1 MLPAIP
7 DRPFDCNDV
16 ERLGHAYLDDEF
28 DAADRDLIEAHL
40 AACGACREELAAA
53 ADFRRFL
60 RQRLREEVLAPPALR
75 TRICE
80 KLEQEDR
87 GNILALAWKA
97 WPSLALG
104 ASAAACLGLVY
115 ARTAPR
121 ASDRWVVNDAVEMHA
136 RALPLE
142 VSTDELRRLMPFFD
156 QHLPFAVQPP
166 AFSSPVL
173 LEGGRLWHLGS
184 HDAAYIL
191 YGVPL
196 GPGFGPVSQIG
207 RRVSL
212 FIVEDPSPTLRIDG
226 ARVAKVDGHDVL
238 LTSMHGHNVAVWR
251 NRDVVY
257 SMVSDLDDNEI
268 LGLLGANS
276 QSALSVSVAQ

>member
-1 MLPAIP
+1 MQSAIS
-7 DRPFDCNDV
+7 DRPFDCSDV
-16 ERLGHAYLDDEF
+16 ERLGHAYLDGEF
-28 DAADRDLIEAHL
+28 EATDRDLIEAHL
-40 AACGACREELAAA
+40 ASCRACREEIASA
-53 ADFRRFL
+53 ADFRRFV
-60 RQRLREEVLAPPALR
+60 RQRLREEVIASPSLR
-75 TRICE
+75 ERICE
-80 KLEQEDR
+80 RLEQEDR
-87 GNILALAWKA
+87 GNIFQLVKKA

-115 ARTAPR
+115 ARAAPR
-121 ASDRWVVNDAVEMHA
+121 STDRWVVNDAVEMHA
-136 RALPLE
+136 RLLPLE
-142 VSTDELRRLMPFFD
+142 VSTDEPRRLTPFFD

-166 AFSSPVL
+166 AFSARVS
-173 LEGGRLWHLGS
+173 LEGGRLWHLGT

-196 GPGFGPVSQIG
+196 GPSFGPSSQLG

-226 ARVAKVDGHDVL
+226 ARVVNVDGREVL

-257 SMVSDLDDNEI
+257 SMVSDLDDGEM
-268 LGLLGANS
+268 LTLLGAKNAS
-276 QSALSVSVAQ
+276 MR

>member
-1 MLPAIP
+1 
-7 DRPFDCNDV
+7 V

-28 DAADRDLIEAHL
+28 EASDRDLIEAHL
-40 AACGACREELAAA
+40 AVCGSCRDELASAA
-53 ADFRRFL
+53 GFRRFL
-60 RQRLREEVLAPPALR
+60 RQRLHEEVLAPPSLR
-75 TRICE
+75 ARISE
-80 KLEQEDR
+80 KLDQEDR
-87 GNILALAWKA
+87 GNIFALARKA

-115 ARTAPR
+115 ARAAPR

-142 VSTDELRRLMPFFD
+142 VSTDELRRLTPFFD

-166 AFSSPVL
+166 AFSSRVL

-196 GPGFGPVSQIG
+196 GPGFGPVSQLG

-212 FIVEDPSPTLRIDG
+212 FIVEDPSATLRIDG
-226 ARVAKVDGHDVL
+226 ARVAHVDGHDVL
-238 LTSMHGHNVAVWR
+238 LTSMRGHNVAVWR

-257 SMVSDLDDNEI
+257 SMVTDLDDNEM
-268 LGLLGANS
+268 LALLGAKNPG
-276 QSALSVSVAQ
+276 ALSVSVGP

>member
-1 MLPAIP
+1 MQSALP
-7 DRPFDCNDV
+7 DRPFDCSDV
-16 ERLGHAYLDDEF
+16 ESLGHAYLDNEF
-28 DAADRDLIEAHL
+28 DASDRDLIEAHL
-40 AACGACREELAAA
+40 SSCESCREELSSA
-53 ADFRRFL
+53 ADFRRFV

-75 TRICE
+75 TRIVE
-80 KLEQEDR
+80 RLEEEGQ
-87 GNILALAWKA
+87 GNLLTLARKA

-104 ASAAACLGLVY
+104 ASAVACLGLVY
-115 ARTAPR
+115 ARAAPR
-121 ASDRWVVNDAVEMHA
+121 ATDRWVVNDAVEMHA

-142 VSTDELRRLMPFFD
+142 VSTDELRRLTPLFD

-166 AFSSPVL
+166 AFSSRVS
-173 LEGGRLWHLGS
+173 LEGGRLSHLGN

-196 GPGFGPVSQIG
+196 GPGFGPSSQIG

-212 FIVEDPSPTLRIDG
+212 FIVEDPSPTLQIEG
-226 ARVAKVDGHDVL
+226 ARVAQVDGHDVL

-257 SMVSDLDDNEI
+257 SMVSDLEDSEI
-268 LGLLGANS
+268 LALLGGNS
-276 QSALSVSVAQ
+276 SAALSVSVEP